1 MKELDKRTSM
11 ITIRIIEKVTN
22 ELRWTETHSTQEQ
35 ANEELQ
41 HMKENHFNPEYF
53 NFEISERESY

>member
-1 MKELDKRTSM
+1 M
-11 ITIRIIEKVTN
+11 ITIRVIEKGTN
-22 ELRWTETHSTQEQ
+22 ELRWTETHPSQEQ

>member
-1 MKELDKRTSM
+1 M
-11 ITIRIIEKVTN
+11 ITIRVIDKSTS
-22 ELRWTETHSTQEQ
+22 ELRWTETHPSQEQ

-53 NFEISERESY
+53 NFEISERGSC